1 MSEDQW
7 RLIDRLAE
15 TALGPSAPQAERR
28 NADNQLQELQKP
40 EHLGVL
46 RYVLDRS
53 QSPYTHFFAAKALLE
68 VVTDNWNKLV
78 EAQQPQ
84 ELRGWLVSFIGN
96 KGQGLQKFV
105 LVALV
110 RVLTRLTKLG
120 WLDHPALQV
129 LPKETHD
136 YFITASGS
144 VDQAAIGLLILN
156 SLVAEINQQCPR
168 MPLSQHRKTV
178 VSFRDSSLLD
188 IFQVSLRA
196 LERIRREHPAC
207 DPRLTEVGIN
217 LAVSCL
223 TYDFVGI
230 FSDESTDDAGTVQI
244 PNTWKTVLL
253 DPATLQLFFGVYS
266 IMPPEHA
273 HNMLKCVVQLASV
286 RRTFFSD
293 DQERSG
299 WLNGI
304 LCGVLVILRGK
315 IGLDSQQNYHEFCRL
330 LSRIKPNYQLSE
342 LVAADYYAEWLR
354 LTAEFS
360 VDSFVH
366 WQRSPNSSF
375 YVLSLWQRLLSAQPY
390 LKGDK
395 PSRLM
400 DYAPDVVHAY
410 IKSRLELARAAV
422 EGHVDNALE
431 DQEMLLVQL
440 ENLPVLARAMYE
452 RVGPFLISLAQ
463 PLLQKMRTMVGM
475 ILSAGHFPPGQ
486 ERQTIQEFSVLDAQ
500 MAWLVYMTGSITGHN
515 STMGASEPQAESQ
528 DGEVTAMV
536 LEIASVITQ
545 RLAIPQQTQQVTLQR
560 LQSAVLYFLNGFR
573 KAYIGET
580 SIPSSRIYPRLRELV
595 GLEDNIG
602 VLRVIFEHIVSNLRA
617 WCDCPRIIA
626 ETLTLFYDLSRG
638 YSSGRLVLQLQEVKA
653 ILHQHANLEVFPF
666 VGVEANTKERTKFY
680 KTLTNLL
687 LLETSGEIPFEIF
700 MRPLQ
705 ERGFQMLAMPDA
717 QLGSPEVRV
726 GIIGWLR
733 DIRGVCASCL
743 NKRTYSLFFDW
754 VFPFVSNF
762 TSGSNAPPLML
773 RICQLYTADPGV
785 SVPLLRFYA
794 DFVNNKSQRIE
805 FEASSP
811 NGILLFREASAM
823 LKAFGEPLQARLAQL
838 QSGGSQIPEGA
849 KWSHVY
855 KGLFL
860 CIDILARALFGGYCN
875 FGVFALYQDPAL
887 DTALSTIVNL
897 ILQAPLED
905 VLSFQKLGASYFY
918 LMEILFSAHTGSL
931 LQLPTPHFMQL
942 LQSLEKGVMS
952 VELSRHSVVHATS
965 ALGHLCTFY
974 YNQMQKT
981 QSASGQQPGCRAA
994 QNVTQLQQH
1003 FSSDPQVFSR
1013 VLAYVF
1019 HIILSDELA
1028 NQWSMSRPMLPL
1040 ILIDENSFVS
1050 FKHSLVSQVQG
1061 ERQQRLLEAFEKL
1074 MEGVDKSLE
1083 PKNRDKFTQNITVF
1097 RHQVKSIL

>member
-7 RLIDRLAE
+7 QQIDRLAE
-15 TALGPSAPQAERR
+15 TALGPSAQQAERS
-28 NADNQLQELQKP
+28 NANNQLLELQRP
-40 EHLGVL
+40 EHMPVL

-53 QSPYTHFFAAKALLE
+53 QSPYTHFFAAKALLQ
-68 VVTDNWNKLV
+68 VVTDGWNQLV

-84 ELRGWLVSFIGN
+84 ELRQWLLTYIGT

-105 LVALV
+105 LVALI

-120 WLDHPALQV
+120 WLDQPALQV

-136 YFITASGS
+136 YFMSPSASI
-144 VDQAAIGLLILN
+144 DQTVIGILILN
-156 SLVAEINQQCPR
+156 SLVAEMHQQSPR

-178 VSFRDSSLLD
+178 VSFRDTSLLD
-188 IFQVSLRA
+188 IFQVSLA
-196 LERIRREHPAC
+196 TLQRIRQQHPAC
-207 DPRLTEVGIN
+207 DPRLTEIGIS
-217 LAVSCL
+217 LTVSCL

-230 FSDESTDDAGTVQI
+230 FNDESVDDANTVQI
-244 PNTWKTVLL
+244 PPTWKTSLL
-253 DPATLQLFFGVYS
+253 DPATMQMFFGVYA
-266 IMPPEHA
+266 IMPPENA
-273 HNMLKCVVQLASV
+273 SQMLRCVVQLASV
-286 RRTFFSD
+286 RRTFFQD
-293 DQERSG
+293 DAERSA

-304 LCGVLVILRGK
+304 LLGVLVILRDK
-315 IGLDSQQNYHEFCRL
+315 IGLDSDANFHEFCRL

-342 LVAADYYAEWLR
+342 LVAADYYPEWLR

-360 VDSFVH
+360 VDSFVR

-375 YVLSLWQRLLSAQPY
+375 YILSLWQRLLSAQPY

-400 DYAPDVVHAY
+400 DYAPEVVHAY
-410 IKSRLELARAAV
+410 IKSRLELARASV
-422 EGHVDNALE
+422 DGHVENALE
-431 DQEMLLVQL
+431 DPEMLLVQL
-440 ENLPVLARAMYE
+440 ENLPVLARAMYD
-452 RVGPFLISLAQ
+452 RVGPFLISQAQ
-463 PLLQKMRTMVGM
+463 PLVHQMRGM
-475 ILSAGHFPPGQ
+475 IQAIIQAGRFPQGQ
-486 ERQTIQEFSVLDAQ
+486 EQQTLKEFSIIDVQLS
-500 MAWLVYMTGSITGHN
+500 WLVYMTGCITGHN
-515 STMGASEPQAESQ
+515 STMGTSEPQAEAQ
-528 DGEVTAMV
+528 DGEVTALV
-536 LEIASVITQ
+536 LEIAQVITQ
-545 RLAIPQQTQQVTLQR
+545 RLAIPQQTQQSSLQR

-602 VLRVIFEHIVSNLRA
+602 VLRVIFEHIVSNLRT
-617 WCDCPRIIA
+617 WCDCPRIIS

-638 YSSGRLVLQLQEVKA
+638 YSSGRLVLQLREVKS

-666 VGVEANTKERTKFY
+666 VSVAANTKERSKFY

-687 LLETSGEIPFEIF
+687 LLETSGEVPFEIF

-705 ERGFQMLAMPDA
+705 ERGFTMLGMDNA
-717 QLGSPEVRV
+717 QLSSPEVRS

-743 NKRTYSLFFDW
+743 NKRTYTLFFDW

-762 TSGSNAPPLML
+762 TSGSQAPPLML
-773 RICQLYTADPGV
+773 RICQIYTADPGV
-785 SVPLLRFYA
+785 TVPLLRFYS

-823 LKAFGEPLQARLAQL
+823 LKAFGEPLQGRLAQL
-838 QSGGSQIPEGA
+838 QSGGSQVPEGA

-855 KGLFL
+855 KGLLL
-860 CIDILARALFGGYCN
+860 CIDTLARALFGSYCN

-897 ILQAPLED
+897 LLVAPLDD
-905 VLSFQKLGASYFY
+905 VLSFQKLGASYYY

-931 LQLPTPHFMQL
+931 LMLPTPQFMQL
-942 LQSLEKGVMS
+942 LASLEKGVMS

-1003 FSSDPQVFSR
+1003 FSSDPQLFSR

-1040 ILIDENSFVS
+1040 ILIDEGSFVS

-1061 ERQQRLLEAFEKL
+1061 ERQQRLVEAFEKL
-1074 MEGVDKSLE
+1074 MENVDKSLE